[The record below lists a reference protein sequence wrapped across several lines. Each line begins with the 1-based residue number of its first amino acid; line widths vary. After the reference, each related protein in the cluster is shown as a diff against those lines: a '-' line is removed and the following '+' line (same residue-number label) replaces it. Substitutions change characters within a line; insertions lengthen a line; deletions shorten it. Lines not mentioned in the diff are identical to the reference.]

1 MYAPRLRPVRGTKCT
16 IIRGFV
22 HQKTQ
27 KRLNTR
33 SLFLVLHKKEKKEE
47 FWTRL
52 TEERKLPFV
61 KTDFEKWVDED
72 EQNGAPVEDDFDM
85 DDMAGMGGLPGMGG
99 GLGGM
104 GGGLGGLGG
113 GLGGMGGGGMDFE
126 KVSIIAECWRC

>member
-1 MYAPRLRPVRGTKCT
+1 MK
-16 IIRGFV
+16 
-22 HQKTQ
+22 KTVWT
-27 KRLNTR
+27 LAVA
-33 SLFLVLHKKEKKEE
+33 LAVPMAGCKKESKPADAEKPAAAAQPQQVDTAALE
-47 FWTRL
+47 
-52 TEERKLPFV
+52 KAA
-61 KTDFEKWVDED
+61 EKWVDED

-126 KVSIIAECWRC
+126 KVSIVAECWRC